1 MTFNDKNP
9 SDSFPLKTEPAEVRG
24 AEKTIHSVSHGYF
37 IFLPKQ
43 MTQKNKQK

>member
-1 MTFNDKNP
+1 MTKIP
-9 SDSFPLKTEPAEVRG
+9 LIVFPLKTEPAEVRG

-43 MTQKNKQK
+43 MTQNNKQK